1 MTIVATTATRFL
13 RHGPHALSAA
23 VLAGFAISSLAQ
35 TVSPGIWH
43 DDTEYTL
50 NGKPLPQGTDPMPDQ
65 CLSDADAKN
74 LRKTMAARLQRDNVR
89 CTITNW
95 DYAGTTLKVALSCA
109 NEQGRG
115 NGTVTGAVT
124 PTSYDLKGQLH
135 GQHAQAGAYT
145 LAWTWRGKRVG
156 DCK

>member
-1 MTIVATTATRFL
+1 MTPDLMKLLI
-13 RHGPHALSAA
+13 AA
-23 VLAGFAISSLAQ
+23 GLAGLAVSSFAQ
-35 TVSPGIWH
+35 TVSPGMWH
-43 DDTEYTL
+43 DETAYTL
-50 NGKPLPQGTDPMPDQ
+50 NSKPLPQGASAPDQ
-65 CLSDADAKN
+65 CLSGADAKN
-74 LRKTMAARLQRDNVR
+74 LRKTMEARMRRDNVN

-95 DYAGTTLKVALSCA
+95 DYAGTTLKVSLSCA

-135 GQHAQAGAYT
+135 GQHAQAGPYT

-156 DCK
+156 DCR

>member
-1 MTIVATTATRFL
+1 MKLLIIAM
-13 RHGPHALSAA
+13 
-23 VLAGFAISSLAQ
+23 LAGFAGASCAQ

-43 DDTEYTL
+43 DDTAYTL
-50 NGKPLPQGTDPMPDQ
+50 NGKPLPRGADPMPDQ
-65 CLSDADAKN
+65 CLTDADAKN
-74 LRKTMAARLQRDNVR
+74 LRKTMTARLQRDDIH

-95 DYAGTTLKVALSCA
+95 AYAGTTLNVALACA

-124 PTSYDLKGQLH
+124 PTSYDLKGQLR
-135 GQHAQAGAYT
+135 GQHVQAGAYT